1 MTIVFG
7 HPAVRVSI
15 SISEGVTMLRL
26 GRSTR
31 SHGRVIRNLAVVLG
45 SGSMVAVAATMP
57 TSGAGGATPPAATS
71 QTVVAAR
78 SAAPVDAAIRKAA
91 TKGLWTRAKNPGT
104 TAVGIAAVMLH
115 TGKVMLIGDPE
126 ARVTPITHAYIYDP
140 KTGKGHTIA
149 APAPIF
155 CGGIVQL
162 NDGRLLSVGGA
173 RKIPIGIPD
182 VFLFDPVTE
191 KWTRQP
197 DTPLGR
203 YYPTLTKL
211 PTGQVLITAGTES
224 DGVTPNPKVEIY
236 TPPPPGKSVGTL
248 KVVGSDHTTGF
259 YPLQWLMPN
268 GKVVQVKGHRAYQFD
283 PANQRWTGLGRLR
296 TSAGPGAAGMLM
308 PGGPA
313 GSNRIVT
320 FGGIENG
327 AAISAVNTFN
337 YAKPSAGWG
346 LGKPIPS
353 QRAHMNV
360 VQVPNGSAFGIG
372 GNRTGLFEGP
382 TPRTLRF
389 NPSSGGWTPMATQ
402 TVRRAYHST
411 AVLLP
416 SGRILSA
423 GDTGDGGG
431 GAKIDVYSPP
441 YLFHGKRPK
450 IAAAPARIHYG
461 GRFRITGA
469 GRQATQAVLMAPSS
483 TTHAVEME
491 SRHVPLKIRRAG
503 QRFTAVVPKAAV
515 TPPGYYML
523 FLVTP
528 GGIPSK
534 AAWVHVGR

>member
-1 MTIVFG
+1 
-7 HPAVRVSI
+7 
-15 SISEGVTMLRL
+15 MLGL
-26 GRSTR
+26 GRR
-31 SHGRVIRNLAVVLG
+31 GRAVRNLAVVLG
-45 SGSMVAVAATMP
+45 TGSMVVVAATLP
-57 TSGAGGATPPAATS
+57 TSS
-71 QTVVAAR
+71 AAR
-78 SAAPVDAAIRKAA
+78 SGAETSATTTAAVGSARPAVSSGLVLDAPPAGMVDAALRKAA
-91 TKGLWTRAKNPGT
+91 NKGVWSRAANPGT
-104 TAVGIAAVMLH
+104 IAVGIAAVMLH
-115 TGKVMLIGDPE
+115 TGKVMLLGDPE
-126 ARVTPITHAYIYDP
+126 ARVTPITHAFIYDP

-149 APAPIF
+149 APAPVF

-162 NDGRLLSVGGA
+162 DDGRLLSVGGA
-173 RKIPIGIPD
+173 RKIPIGITD

-211 PTGQVLITAGTES
+211 PNGQVLITAGTET
-224 DGVTPNPKVEIY
+224 DGVTPNPTVEIY
-236 TPPPPGKSVGTL
+236 TPPPPGKKVGTL
-248 KVVGSDHTTGF
+248 KVVGKDHTTGF

-283 PANQRWTGLGRLR
+283 PANHRWTGLGRLQ

-313 GSNRIVT
+313 GSNRVIT
-320 FGGIENG
+320 FGGIDNG
-327 AAISAVNTFN
+327 EAIAAVNTFN
-337 YAKPSAGWG
+337 YAKPDAGWG
-346 LGKPIPS
+346 LSKPFPTP
-353 QRAHMNV
+353 RAHVNM
-360 VQVPNGSAFGIG
+360 VQVPNGSAFAIG
-372 GNRTGLFEGP
+372 GNSSGLFDVPRP
-382 TPRTLRF
+382 TTLRW
-389 NPSSGGWTPMATQ
+389 NPKAGGWSKMAKQ
-402 TVRRAYHST
+402 SVRRAYHST

-450 IAAAPARIHYG
+450 IAAAPSRVHYG

-483 TTHAVEME
+483 TTHAVEMNT
-491 SRHVPLKIRRAG
+491 VYAPLKIRRSG
-503 QRFTAVVPKAAV
+503 QRFSAVVPKAAV

-523 FLVTP
+523 FLVTR

-534 AAWVHVGR
+534 AHWVHVGR

>member
-1 MTIVFG
+1 
-7 HPAVRVSI
+7 
-15 SISEGVTMLRL
+15 MLGL
-26 GRSTR
+26 GRR
-31 SHGRVIRNLAVVLG
+31 GRVIRNLAVVLG
-45 SGSMVAVAATMP
+45 SGSMVAVAATLP
-57 TSGAGGATPPAATS
+57 TSGAATPAAATS
-71 QTVVAAR
+71 AAAAASRPAQTSQTLVAAR
-78 SAAPVDAAIRKAA
+78 RSAASVDAAIRQAPK
-91 TKGLWTRAKNPGT
+91 KGLWSRAVNPGT

-115 TGKVMLIGDPE
+115 TGKVMLLGDPE
-126 ARVTPITHAYIYDP
+126 ARVTPITHAFIYDP
-140 KTGKGHTIA
+140 ATGKGHTIA
-149 APAPIF
+149 APAPVF

-162 NDGRLLSVGGA
+162 DDGRLLSVGGA
-173 RKIPIGIPD
+173 RKIPIGITD

-211 PTGQVLITAGTES
+211 PNGQVLITAGTES
-224 DGVTPNPKVEIY
+224 DGVTPNPTVEIY

-248 KVVGSDHTTGF
+248 KVVGKDHTTGF

-283 PANQRWTGLGRLR
+283 PANQRWTGLGRLQ
-296 TSAGPGAAGMLM
+296 TSAGPGASGMLM

-313 GSNRIVT
+313 GSNRVIT
-320 FGGIENG
+320 FGGIDNG
-327 AAISAVNTFN
+327 EAISAVNTFN
-337 YAKPSAGWG
+337 YAKPDAGWS
-346 LGKPIPS
+346 LGNPFPTP
-353 QRAHMNV
+353 RAHVNM
-360 VQVPNGSAFGIG
+360 VQVPNGSAFAIG
-372 GNRTGLFEGP
+372 GNSSGLFDA
-382 TPRTLRF
+382 PRPMTLRF
-389 NPSSGGWTPMATQ
+389 NPKAGGWSRMAVQ
-402 TVRRAYHST
+402 SVRRAYHST

-450 IAAAPARIHYG
+450 IAAAPGRVHYG
-461 GRFRITGA
+461 GKFRITGA

-483 TTHAVEME
+483 TTHAVEMNG
-491 SRHVPLKIRRAG
+491 RYVPLKIRRAG